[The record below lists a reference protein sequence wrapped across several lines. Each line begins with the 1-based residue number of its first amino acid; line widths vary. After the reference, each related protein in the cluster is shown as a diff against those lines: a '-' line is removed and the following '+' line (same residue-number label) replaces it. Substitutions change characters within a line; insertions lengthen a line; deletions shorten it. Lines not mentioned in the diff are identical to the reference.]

1 MKRYVISVLVDN
13 HSGVLSRV
21 AGLFSRRGYNIDSI
35 SVGETLD
42 PTVSRMTIVAHG
54 DDAILEQITKQL
66 SKLVDVLKVA
76 TLPDDASVYRELVLL
91 KVKADDSTRA
101 TISDVI
107 DVFRAKIVDIAP
119 QSMTVEITGDRPKIQ
134 ALVDLLSPHGIL
146 EVVRTGLIGLHRG
159 DQNILTQEEI

>member
-1 MKRYVISVLVDN
+1 MKRYVFSVLVDN

-76 TLPDDASVYRELVLL
+76 ILPDDASVYRELVLL

>member
-76 TLPDDASVYRELVLL
+76 ILPDDASVYRELVLL